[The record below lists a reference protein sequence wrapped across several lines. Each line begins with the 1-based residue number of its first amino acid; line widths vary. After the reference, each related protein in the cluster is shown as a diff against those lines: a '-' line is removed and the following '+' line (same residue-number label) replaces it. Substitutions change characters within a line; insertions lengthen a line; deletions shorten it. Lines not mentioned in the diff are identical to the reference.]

1 MQLTLYLS
9 NSKVLPGLMSLD
21 FYSDIQ
27 IAGSEFGINNKK
39 AWIHLVLIG
48 QAAAGNM
55 EDILFTLL
63 GSLRKI

>member
-27 IAGSEFGINNKK
+27 IAGSEFNKK
-39 AWIHLVLIG
+39 TWIHLVLIG

-63 GSLRKI
+63 RSLRKI

>member
-27 IAGSEFGINNKK
+27 IAGSEFNKK

-63 GSLRKI
+63 RSLRKI